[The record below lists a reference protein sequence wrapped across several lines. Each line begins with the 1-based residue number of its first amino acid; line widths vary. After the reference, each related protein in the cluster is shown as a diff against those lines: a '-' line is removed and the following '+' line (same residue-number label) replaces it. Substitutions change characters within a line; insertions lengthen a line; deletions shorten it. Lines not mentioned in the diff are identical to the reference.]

1 MSGWSI
7 SLYHKLAAC
16 FGRQPRS
23 NLDTWPEL
31 APLSYLNDHQLDD
44 IGLIRL
50 DELGLIR
57 FSGSER
63 HIHEDD
69 MGQELVG
76 ILVVGGAVAEADG
89 PAQSDRFDEQI
100 GGVESHERIAVA
112 SRGIDR
118 CEA

>member
-1 MSGWSI
+1 MSEWSN

-16 FGRQPRS
+16 FGRRPRS

-44 IGLIRL
+44 IGLVRL
-50 DELGLIR
+50 DELGLVR

-69 MGQELVG
+69 MRQELVG
-76 ILVVGGAVAEADG
+76 ILVAGGAVVETDG
-89 PAQSDRFDEQI
+89 VVQSDRFGKQI

-112 SRGIDR
+112 
-118 CEA
+118 